1 MPSNKYI
8 LSINLSRDNVVTTS
22 IITYIIVMLD
32 KGTLKSNTKH
42 ETQCL
47 VTCSVLLSSR
57 AIVVYPDKPTLP
69 SSRVL
74 QWSILRQCATCFSFF
89 LAELKLVMLQANQ
102 NQLHLECSNYCFV
115 LFLTFFCQWN
125 KKGTL
130 LKVIVYLLHYCIY
143 LECCVLH

>member
-69 SSRVL
+69 SSHFVVVEYPE
-74 QWSILRQCATCFSFF
+74 IVCNMFFFS
-89 LAELKLVMLQANQ
+89 
-102 NQLHLECSNYCFV
+102 C
-115 LFLTFFCQWN
+115 
-125 KKGTL
+125 
-130 LKVIVYLLHYCIY
+130 
-143 LECCVLH
+143 